1 MEAFTEVRTGHA
13 GLSWVSASDLAEF
26 AVLCCEEPHIN
37 LLSDP
42 DSLSLAH
49 RVARI
54 GPLTVGELVIGADM
68 SLDCG
73 EMCSAYRVNVLR
85 SGHLESVHRGAALTA
100 GPGST
105 TVYRPQGHAAARW
118 AAGSTMVATK
128 IDRCVV
134 DDALI
139 DALGRQVPSQIDFH
153 PAMSTTAGAARSWV
167 DMLLIL
173 TEQLFRP
180 DSVLTRPMV
189 GLPFVDSLVRGFLLA
204 ADHPHRDAVAAEA
217 KPAAPRTVQVAVD
230 IIEAEPHLPLTVSAL
245 AARSHVS
252 VRSLQE
258 SFRRHLGMSP
268 MAYLREVR
276 LRRAHRALEESDPSV
291 ATVAAISYQWGFNNL
306 GRFAAAHTEAFG
318 ETPSM
323 TLRRNRFHSTGKQP
337 AASSVDGQIAG

>member
-1 MEAFTEVRTGHA
+1 V
-13 GLSWVSASDLAEF
+13 V
-26 AVLCCEEPHIN
+26 
-37 LLSDP
+37 
-42 DSLSLAH
+42 
-49 RVARI
+49 
-54 GPLTVGELVIGADM
+54 GADM

-73 EMCSAYRVNVLR
+73 EMCSAYRVNLMR
-85 SGHLESVHRGAALTA
+85 SGHLESVHRGAALSA

-105 TVYRPQGHAAARW
+105 IVYRPQGDTAARW
-118 AAGSTMVATK
+118 TAGSTMVATK

-134 DDALI
+134 DDALC
-139 DALGRQVPSQIDFH
+139 DALGRQVTSQIDFH
-153 PAMSTTAGAARSWV
+153 PAMSTTTGAARSWV

-189 GLPFVDSLVRGFLLA
+189 GLPFVDSLVRGLLLA

-217 KPAAPRTVQVAVD
+217 KPAAPRTVQVALD

-276 LRRAHRALEESDPSV
+276 LRRAHRALEKSDPSV
-291 ATVAAISYQWGFNNL
+291 ATVASIAYQWGFNNL
-306 GRFAAAHTEAFG
+306 GRFAATYAEHFG
-318 ETPSM
+318 EVPSV
-323 TLRRNRFHSTGKQP
+323 TLRRTRF
-337 AASSVDGQIAG
+337 AR